1 MIEAMRSKAA
11 SWIAK
16 ILALFL
22 ILSFAVWGIGDMV
35 PGQGVP
41 QTVATL
47 NDVKI
52 EKDIVVNKLQS
63 SVNIM
68 RAALGPQFDNRQA
81 VKLGFLERALDEII
95 DETLLRKEVD
105 NLKLEVGESTI
116 RRAIYDDPRFKGT
129 GGSIDRQAFQS
140 YLQRE
145 GLSESQ
151 FVSILSNQIRQNQ
164 LLSAYTSGLEV
175 PDLLVEK
182 LTEYSNEKRIAE
194 ILTIP
199 YRKADS
205 FNAPDPETLKK
216 FYQENKSRFLTP
228 EYRDITAIYLNP
240 KEFGKSITPPLDRVR
255 ESFEALKA
263 SASVPERRDF
273 SQILIQSDESL
284 NQIQKGFKKGKT
296 FEQVSIDATGKPPQ
310 ALGALSKNEML
321 PTIAEPAFKLKLYE
335 ITKPIKTA
343 LGWHILKLNRVE
355 AARVAT
361 IEDLRP
367 QIIEELKREIA
378 TDEIIQ
384 ITDQIDDKLAA
395 GLSLE
400 DAASAVGINPI
411 KFSLVDSLGTTTG
424 GMRVPEFP
432 KSRRFIDLTTQ
443 LEPGEISTIEETD
456 DGSFF
461 VLRVDQIYEPRI
473 PEINDIQEKAI
484 FAWKQDQVQ
493 KFALEQAKSLMKLA
507 RLKGLKQVAKAQNLA
522 VRKTQ
527 PFSRSNRSSETKI
540 SDQLS
545 SAIFKAKENEFVMGA
560 NIDTFSVARVVK
572 IIRVDADRKSASF
585 AEAKKSIREAI
596 SQDFIR
602 QLISELKKTSDLT
615 INRQV
620 FQRIKDEQLGG

>member
-216 FYQENKSRFLTP
+216 FYQENRSRFLTP

>member
-52 EKDIVVNKLQS
+52 EKDVVINKLQS

-95 DETLLRKEVD
+95 DETLLQKEVD

-116 RRAIYDDPRFKGT
+116 RRAIYDDPRFRGT

-182 LTEYSNEKRIAE
+182 LTEYSNEQRIAE

-205 FNAPDPETLKK
+205 FTTPDPETLKK

-473 PEINDIQEKAI
+473 PEINDVQEKAI

-493 KFALEQAKSLMKLA
+493 KFALEQAKSLMKIA
-507 RLKGLKQVAKAQNLA
+507 RFRGLKQVAKAQNLA

-527 PFSRSNRSSETKI
+527 PFSRSNRSPETKI

-545 SAIFKAKENEFVMGA
+545 LAIFNAKENELVMGA

-585 AEAKKSIREAI
+585 AEAKNSIREAI